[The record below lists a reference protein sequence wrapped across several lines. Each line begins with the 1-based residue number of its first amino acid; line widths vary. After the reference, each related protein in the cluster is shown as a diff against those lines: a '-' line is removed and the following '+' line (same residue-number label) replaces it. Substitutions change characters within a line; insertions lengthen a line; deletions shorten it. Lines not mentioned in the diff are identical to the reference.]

1 MTKQFPE
8 GFLWGGATAANQ
20 FEGAY
25 DVDGKGLTVQDV
37 TPGGGFGPVT
47 DEPTP
52 DNLKLEGIDFY
63 HRYESD
69 LDLMAGMGFNV
80 FRMSI
85 AWARLFPQGDETEPN
100 QAGLDYYDKLID
112 AIIARGMTPLITLSH
127 YEIPL
132 HLARTYNGFADRR
145 CIEFFERYARLCFER
160 WGDKVKYWLTFNE
173 INALLF
179 IPLYGGGLVGPPE
192 EISEQD
198 RFQAMHHQLVAS
210 ASATKIAHE
219 INPDLMVGCMI
230 AAHAV
235 YANTPDP
242 ADVWAARKIDH
253 DTLAFGDVHVFGE
266 YPGYLLRELRDK
278 GVEIDITDTDRELLT
293 NTVDFVSFSYYQSAN
308 ASADPEIVKER
319 GNLLGSIDNPYLEK
333 SDWGWAIDPVG
344 FRIVLSDYWERYRKP
359 LFVVENGFG
368 AKDELVE
375 VDGVKTVID
384 DYRIDY
390 LNKHVKSMFEA
401 VEDGV
406 NLLGYTWWGPI
417 DIVSAGTAQLSKRY
431 GFIYVDRNDDG
442 TGTLERYTKK
452 SYDAYAEI
460 IATNGASVLN

>member
-132 HLARTYNGFADRR
+132 HLARTR
-145 CIEFFERYARLCFER
+145 
-160 WGDKVKYWLTFNE
+160 TT
-173 INALLF
+173 
-179 IPLYGGGLVGPPE
+179 
-192 EISEQD
+192 
-198 RFQAMHHQLVAS
+198 AS
-210 ASATKIAHE
+210 PTGTASSSSSGT
-219 INPDLMVGCMI
+219 PGC
-230 AAHAV
+230 
-235 YANTPDP
+235 
-242 ADVWAARKIDH
+242 
-253 DTLAFGDVHVFGE
+253 
-266 YPGYLLRELRDK
+266 
-278 GVEIDITDTDRELLT
+278 
-293 NTVDFVSFSYYQSAN
+293 
-308 ASADPEIVKER
+308 AS
-319 GNLLGSIDNPYLEK
+319 
-333 SDWGWAIDPVG
+333 
-344 FRIVLSDYWERYRKP
+344 
-359 LFVVENGFG
+359 
-368 AKDELVE
+368 
-375 VDGVKTVID
+375 
-384 DYRIDY
+384 
-390 LNKHVKSMFEA
+390 
-401 VEDGV
+401 
-406 NLLGYTWWGPI
+406 
-417 DIVSAGTAQLSKRY
+417 SAG
-431 GFIYVDRNDDG
+431 
-442 TGTLERYTKK
+442 
-452 SYDAYAEI
+452 
-460 IATNGASVLN
+460 ATR